1 MADRL
6 IYAFD
11 PLCGW
16 CYGIVPAM
24 RRIARDHPDLQVE
37 MVMPGLVTG
46 ARVGPYAEM
55 EAYIRGASGRLR
67 AVTGRAPSAAFFDLI
82 RRPGVRGDSG
92 PPTAVLAHVK
102 AAAPARLLDVAHAV
116 TEAHF
121 DQGADLNVPA
131 TYRDIFA
138 TLGLDLEVPPLD
150 DRPKIEAAWAEGRA
164 TGITSFPTLILNGVT
179 LPALYDPAGLSARI
193 GQMRLR

>member
-24 RRIARDHPDLQVE
+24 RRVARDHPDLE
-37 MVMPGLVTG
+37 IDMVLPGLVTG

-55 EAYIRGASGRLR
+55 EAYIRGASQRLR
-67 AVTGRAPSAAFFDLI
+67 AVTGRAPSAAFFDMI

-92 PPTAVLAHVK
+92 PPTAVLARVK
-102 AAAPARLLDVAHAV
+102 SVAPARLLGVAHAL

-121 DQGADLNVPA
+121 DQGADLNDPA

-138 TLGLDLEVPPLD
+138 ALALDLEVPPLD
-150 DRPKIEAAWAEGRA
+150 DRASIVAAWAEGRA
-164 TGITSFPTLILNGVT
+164 MGITSFPTLILNGVT
-179 LPALYDPAGLSARI
+179 LPPLYDPTELSARV
-193 GQMRLR
+193 GEMRRR